1 MRTWWMGLVAA
12 GGLFAACAPTKT
24 AATGGE
30 AVVVSM
36 TPAERATL
44 DRARQRVAA
53 AETRRAEAGAA
64 IAEAQRFL
72 ANAANEAQFA
82 ARSLVLARAAVRDG
96 TPTAGQALLAGAA
109 AEKVY
114 AAALAK
120 RDYAWW
126 LVDDRRA
133 RFDEAEAERRLA
145 RADLDAAE
153 LDIAQRAHHAGGL
166 SANAILDEQQT
177 AARQLADARTRTQ
190 QRAGQVAE
198 ARDAWEA
205 LQRQSDTAA
214 RDVQRYEQQ
223 PEREPR
229 P

>member
-1 MRTWWMGLVAA
+1 MRAWWLGVAAA
-12 GGLFAACAPTKT
+12 GGLIACAPTKP

-30 AVVVSM
+30 AVVVSV
-36 TPAERATL
+36 TPAERVTL
-44 DRARQRVAA
+44 DRARQRLAA
-53 AETRRAEAGAA
+53 AETRRAEAGTA
-64 IAEAQRFL
+64 IAESQRFL

-82 ARSLVLARAAVRDG
+82 ARSLAQARAAVLDG

-109 AEKVY
+109 ADKAY

-153 LDIAQRAHHAGGL
+153 LDIAQRAHRAAGL
-166 SANAILDEQQT
+166 SATAILDEQQT
-177 AARQLADARTRTQ
+177 AARQLAAARTRTQ

-198 ARDAWEA
+198 SRDAWEA

-223 PEREPR
+223 PEREQR